1 MARNRRKRGTPIVDI
16 NFYPNATEARR
27 LLEGLQTVVILRPRR
42 NLVSISKDARLV
54 LREQFIWALNGSL
67 EYAADYEEGSE
78 REDVRRANAAKHW
91 TAASKCPDELVRY
104 VLPVIDH
111 QVFAIQEIPEEILEG
126 YLDPTEYDKFMAKH
140 GLALSPRMLAFSRRW
155 DKEMI
160 GKKAYSYVYS
170 ENPLV
175 HVFNVQQ
182 ALGIGDL

>member
-1 MARNRRKRGTPIVDI
+1 MARRRKRGTPIVDI
-16 NFYPNATEARR
+16 NIYLTATEARR
-27 LLEGLQTVVILRPRR
+27 LIKGLQSYVILRPRR
-42 NLVSISKDARLV
+42 NLNNISKDARLV
-54 LREQFIWALNGSL
+54 VREPFLKALDGSVL
-67 EYAADYEEGSE
+67 YAADYEEGIE
-78 REDVRRANAAKHW
+78 RDDVRAANVAKHW
-91 TAASKCPDELVRY
+91 TSASKCSTELVRY
-104 VLPVIDH
+104 VMPVIDH
-111 QVFAIQEIPEEILEG
+111 QIFEIQEIPEEVLEG

-140 GLALSPRMLAFSRRW
+140 GLALSPRKMAFSRRW